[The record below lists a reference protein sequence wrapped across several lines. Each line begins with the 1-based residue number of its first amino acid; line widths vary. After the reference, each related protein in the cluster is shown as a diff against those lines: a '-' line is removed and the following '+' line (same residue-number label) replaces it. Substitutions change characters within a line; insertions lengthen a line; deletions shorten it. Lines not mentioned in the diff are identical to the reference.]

1 MVVAAITIFNPVG
14 LAFIGAAI
22 RYSHTD
28 WLRDFSVLIVLSGAV
43 ILLLIGIIEWLV
55 RRRVAA
61 RRSAM
66 PEPQNG

>member
-14 LAFIGAAI
+14 LAFIGSAI
-22 RYSHTD
+22 RYSSTD
-28 WLRDFSVLIVLSGAV
+28 WLRDFSVFIVLSGV
-43 ILLLIGIIEWLV
+43 FILLLIGIIEWLV

-61 RRSAM
+61 RRATM